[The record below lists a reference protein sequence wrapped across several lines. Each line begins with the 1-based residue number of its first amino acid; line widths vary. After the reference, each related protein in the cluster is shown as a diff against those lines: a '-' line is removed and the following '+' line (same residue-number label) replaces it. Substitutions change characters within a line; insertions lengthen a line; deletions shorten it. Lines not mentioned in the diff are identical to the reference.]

1 MLIRKL
7 TVSRLMLASAM
18 TVLASLSPSI
28 ASAEG
33 VTLKVFGGSALN
45 KLAPRQTPDVQK
57 AIQDKVISGFLA
69 AHPEVKAVEWD
80 AQGPQAQRRP
90 APDDGASR
98 QSGNGPDRL
107 LGFLHQ
113 WRLCPPRPGSSDHQG
128 DRGVFR
134 QSRPGRAI
142 GAFTVRGE
150 VYAVPI
156 TTMSTSAIFYN
167 KKVFADLGIP
177 VPPSYEDLKA
187 AAPKLAAAGLIPLLH
202 QGSNTPMWPDVVLR
216 DLRPGLRRPRSA
228 VPRRSWT
235 ARRSSTIPTASPP
248 ST

>member
-80 AQGPQAQRRP
+80 AQGPQANDVQR
-90 APDDGASR
+90 
-98 QSGNGPDRL
+98 L
-107 LGFLHQ
+107 
-113 WRLCPPRPGSSDHQG
+113 
-128 DRGVFR
+128 
-134 QSRPGRAI
+134 
-142 GAFTVRGE
+142 
-150 VYAVPI
+150 
-156 TTMSTSAIFYN
+156 M
-167 KKVFADLGIP
+167 
-177 VPPSYEDLKA
+177 
-187 AAPKLAAAGLIPLLH
+187 
-202 QGSNTPMWPDVVLR
+202 
-216 DLRPGLRRPRSA
+216 
-228 VPRRSWT
+228 T
-235 ARRSSTIPTASPP
+235 ARLANQEMDLI
-248 ST
+248 